1 MTKQNKFIKFWINS
15 SFLIR
20 FFLFYFKFSIIS
32 SSTHIDNS
40 TLSFRTKKKK
50 LINFQFRIR
59 NDLLVNPF
67 NSNDNWTAII
77 EWFSKNEKIHLKE
90 RDI

>member
-1 MTKQNKFIKFWINS
+1 MCSYQAF
-15 SFLIR
+15 
-20 FFLFYFKFSIIS
+20 FYFKFSIINS
-32 SSTHIDNS
+32 SILIIQHCH
-40 TLSFRTKKKK
+40 LKRKKK

-67 NSNDNWTAII
+67 NSEDNWTAII
-77 EWFSKNEKIHLKE
+77 KWFSKNEKIHLKE

>member
-1 MTKQNKFIKFWINS
+1 M
-15 SFLIR
+15 
-20 FFLFYFKFSIIS
+20 IIQRC
-32 SSTHIDNS
+32 H
-40 TLSFRTKKKK
+40 LERKKK